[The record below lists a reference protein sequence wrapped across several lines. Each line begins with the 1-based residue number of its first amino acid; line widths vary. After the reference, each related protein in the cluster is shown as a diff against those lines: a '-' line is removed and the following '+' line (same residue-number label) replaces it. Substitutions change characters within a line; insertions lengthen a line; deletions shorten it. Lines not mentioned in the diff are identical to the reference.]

1 VSSTEP
7 TTPAEP
13 DAAAPDPVEPTA
25 PPAAP
30 AEAPTAPA
38 EPPAAPAEPPTAPA
52 ELAPPV
58 PTESELAR
66 EAQPATVRHAPKF
79 GAFITAGA
87 LVGIVVALV
96 LTQVV
101 QPEVPRVA
109 DGSGFLP
116 FLDGEN
122 AVRTV
127 MAVAGAVLG
136 GFVGGL
142 LAVLADRRSVRGA
155 RRAG

>member
-1 VSSTEP
+1 MSSTEP
-7 TTPAEP
+7 TTPAQPDEAPARVDASEP
-13 DAAAPDPVEPTA
+13 VPAPEPGETLEPVEAPEPVDAPEPT
-25 PPAAP
+25 
-30 AEAPTAPA
+30 E
-38 EPPAAPAEPPTAPA
+38 A
-52 ELAPPV
+52 ELI
-58 PTESELAR
+58 R

-101 QPEVPRVA
+101 QPDVPRVA

-127 MAVAGAVLG
+127 MAVTGAVVG
-136 GFVGGL
+136 GFLGGL
-142 LAVLADRRSVRGA
+142 LAVVADRRSVRRA
-155 RRAG
+155 RRAD

>member
-7 TTPAEP
+7 TTPAQPDGAPVPERVDAPVRP
-13 DAAAPDPVEPTA
+13 DASER
-25 PPAAP
+25 
-30 AEAPTAPA
+30 AEAP
-38 EPPAAPAEPPTAPA
+38 EPVRTSEPVDA
-52 ELAPPV
+52 PV
-58 PTESELAR
+58 PSESELIR

-87 LVGIVVALV
+87 IVGIVVALV
-96 LTQVV
+96 LTQAI
-101 QPEVPRVA
+101 QPDVPRVS

-127 MAVAGAVLG
+127 MAVTGAVLG

-142 LAVLADRRSVRGA
+142 VAVVADRRSVRRA